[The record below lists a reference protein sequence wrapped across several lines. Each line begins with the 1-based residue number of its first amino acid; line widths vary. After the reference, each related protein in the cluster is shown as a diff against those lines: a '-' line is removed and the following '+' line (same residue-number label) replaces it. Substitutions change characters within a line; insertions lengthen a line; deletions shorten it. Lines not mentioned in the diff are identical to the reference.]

1 MTTNPIIDV
10 EALKTKETLTN
21 SDYILLLVEIC
32 TNARRYKI
40 HFSHTS
46 KNFWDEVMSKQV
58 LGKVLGI
65 FKSETLRK
73 YWRII
78 REVSTKQGFLHF
90 IKQNE
95 DIINNPS
102 MKLLPMINAIST
114 FLKANNSDKDKPI
127 SKESFKEFLSKKQN
141 VNVVSTVN
149 TPITSVQKE
158 SDDELLKKKR
168 NKDEVEDDKD
178 NNNKSIDK
186 QSTDEKNVISKE
198 KVIENKDDPLEL
210 LRQLEER
217 KEDMNEIISVF
228 IQNFPK
234 KKKDDVVSAL
244 YKTSGN
250 LQHAYLYLLDPDKY
264 DKYAFVNTDDYIIQN
279 LKGKPYYD
287 QLVSTK
293 GIDLVKERE
302 KFLQAQSN

>member
-114 FLKANNSDKDKPI
+114 FLKANNTDKDKPI
-127 SKESFKEFLSKKQN
+127 SKESFK
-141 VNVVSTVN
+141 
-149 TPITSVQKE
+149 
-158 SDDELLKKKR
+158 
-168 NKDEVEDDKD
+168 
-178 NNNKSIDK
+178 
-186 QSTDEKNVISKE
+186 
-198 KVIENKDDPLEL
+198 
-210 LRQLEER
+210 
-217 KEDMNEIISVF
+217 
-228 IQNFPK
+228 
-234 KKKDDVVSAL
+234 
-244 YKTSGN
+244 
-250 LQHAYLYLLDPDKY
+250 
-264 DKYAFVNTDDYIIQN
+264 
-279 LKGKPYYD
+279 
-287 QLVSTK
+287 
-293 GIDLVKERE
+293 
-302 KFLQAQSN
+302 